1 MRTLYTLLVALALPF
16 ASLAVLWRSLSN
28 PEYRR
33 GWRERF
39 GRGAPLPGTE
49 RAVWVHAVSVGEVQA
64 AQPLLKALRQQWP
77 ERPIVVTSATPA
89 GRARAAALLAELAA
103 GKSALAGLGLGGK
116 PAADPMLQARYA
128 PYDLPGCVA
137 AAIQRYRPALLLVM
151 ETELWPNLLH
161 GCVRAGVPVL
171 MVSARVSERTAGRL
185 RRFPSLLRPALAG
198 GVRVAA
204 QTAEDAARF
213 RALGV
218 PEQRVVVAGNLKF
231 DRAPGESLR
240 KAGAELRA
248 RWAPKRLLWVAGS
261 THAGEEQAAM
271 WAHGRLL
278 RELGDA
284 LLVLAPRHA
293 PRFKEVAQ
301 LLAGSGLGILKFSDW
316 KQGKGDDPARCQV
329 VLLDTIGDLE
339 ACYAAADIAFVGGSL
354 VPQGG
359 HSLLEPAALG
369 VATVAGRHQDAAPAV
384 AEGLVARGAVT
395 LVGNSFDLSDEVL
408 RLAQDKDARARMGA
422 TGAAVTAANRGALL
436 RVLAL
441 LGIKGNPAAAQGTPQ
456 G

>member
-1 MRTLYTLLVALALPF
+1 MMRRLYTLLLALALPF
-16 ASLAVLWRSLSN
+16 ASVAVLWRSLSER
-28 PEYRR
+28 EYRR

-49 RAVWVHAVSVGEVQA
+49 RSIWVHAVSVGEVQA

-77 ERPIVVTSATPA
+77 ERPMVVTSATPA
-89 GRARAAALLAELAA
+89 GRIRALTLLAELGA
-103 GKSALAGLGLGGK
+103 KQSALASMGLGGK
-116 PAADPMLQARYA
+116 QSADPMLQARYA

-137 AAIQRYRPALLLVM
+137 AAIQRFRPALLLVL

-171 MVSARVSERTAGRL
+171 MVSARVSDRTSSRL

-213 RALGV
+213 RELGV
-218 PEQRVVVAGNLKF
+218 PAQRVVVAGNLKF
-231 DRAPGESLR
+231 DRAPGASLR
-240 KAGAELRA
+240 TTGAELRA
-248 RWAPKRLLWVAGS
+248 RWAPKRLMWVAGS

-284 LLVLAPRHA
+284 LLVVAPRHPA
-293 PRFKEVAQ
+293 RFKEVAQ
-301 LLAGSGLGILKFSDW
+301 MLAGSGLGILKYSDF

-329 VLLDTIGDLE
+329 VLLDSIGDLE
-339 ACYAAADIAFVGGSL
+339 ACYAGADIAFVGGSL

-369 VATVAGRHQDAAPAV
+369 VATVTGPHHDAAPAV

-395 LVGNSFDLSDEVL
+395 LVENSFELSDEVL
-408 RLAQDKDARARMGA
+408 RLAQDQPARARMGA

-441 LGIKGNPAAAQGTPQ
+441 LGIKSIQQAPAA
-456 G
+456 

>member
-1 MRTLYTLLVALALPF
+1 MTRGLYTLLVMLALPF
-16 ASLAVLWRSLSN
+16 ASLGVLWRSLSD

-33 GWRERF
+33 GWSERF
-39 GRGAPLPGTE
+39 GRGAALPGSE
-49 RAVWVHAVSVGEVQA
+49 RAVWLHAVSVGEVQA

-89 GRARAAALLAELAA
+89 GRARAQSLLAELSA
-103 GKSALAGLGLGGK
+103 GKSPLAGLGGK

-128 PYDLPGCVA
+128 PYDLPGCIA
-137 AAIQRYRPALLLVM
+137 RAIERFRPALLLVM
-151 ETELWPNLLH
+151 ETELWPNLLQ
-161 GCVRAGVPVL
+161 GCVQARVPVL
-171 MVSARVSERTAGRL
+171 LVSARVSERTATRL
-185 RRFPSLLRPALAG
+185 GRFPSLLRPALAG

-204 QTAEDAARF
+204 QGAEDAARF

-248 RWAPKRLLWVAGS
+248 RWAPRRLLWVAGS

-284 LLVLAPRHA
+284 MLVLAPRHP

-301 LLAGSGLGILKFSDW
+301 MLAGTGLGVLKYSDW

-329 VLLDTIGDLE
+329 LLLDTIGDLE

-369 VATVAGRHQDAAPAV
+369 VATVTGRHHEAAPAV

-395 LVGNSFDLSDEVL
+395 QVGNSFELSDEVL
-408 RLAQDKDARARMGA
+408 RLAQDKEARARMGA

-436 RVLAL
+436 RVLSL
-441 LGIKGNPAAAQGTPQ
+441 LGIKGSPPPPAG
-456 G
+456 

>member
-1 MRTLYTLLVALALPF
+1 MTRRLYTLLVALALPF

-28 PEYRR
+28 PDYR
-33 GWRERF
+33 
-39 GRGAPLPGTE
+39 RGAPLPGTE
-49 RAVWVHAVSVGEVQA
+49 RSIWVHAVSVGEVQA

-77 ERPIVVTSATPA
+77 ERPIIVTSATPA
-89 GRARAAALLAELAA
+89 GRTRAAALLLELAA
-103 GKSALAGLGLGGK
+103 NKSSLAGMGLGGK
-116 PAADPMLQARYA
+116 SAADPMLQARYA

-161 GCVRAGVPVL
+161 GCVHARVPVL
-171 MVSARVSERTAGRL
+171 MVSARVSERTTARL
-185 RRFPSLLRPALAG
+185 RRFPSLLGPALAG

-213 RALGV
+213 RELGV

-248 RWAPKRLLWVAGS
+248 RWAPKRVLWVAGS

-284 LLVLAPRHA
+284 MLVLAPRHP
-293 PRFKEVAQ
+293 PRFKEVTQ
-301 LLAGSGLGILKFSDW
+301 LLAGSGLGILKYSDW

-329 VLLDTIGDLE
+329 VLLDSIGDLE

-369 VATVAGRHQDAAPAV
+369 VATVSGRHQEAAPAV

-395 LVGNSFDLSDEVL
+395 LVGNSFELSDEVL
-408 RLAQDKDARARMGA
+408 RLAQDHAARARMGA

-436 RVLAL
+436 RVLSL
-441 LGIKGNPAAAQGTPQ
+441 LGIKGSPPPPVG
-456 G
+456 